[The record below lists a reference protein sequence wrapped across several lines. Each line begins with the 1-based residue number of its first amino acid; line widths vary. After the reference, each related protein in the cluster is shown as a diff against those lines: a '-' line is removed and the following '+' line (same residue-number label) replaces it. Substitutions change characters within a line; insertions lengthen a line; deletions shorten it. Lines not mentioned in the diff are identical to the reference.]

1 MPYKHYAFR
10 SVLIAALLP
19 AISVGFTSSAKPT
32 PMEQTLQAIR
42 DCMVRSPV
50 QWPDA
55 WRKEYVDTIR
65 HAISLQ
71 KEATQCA
78 VRLEILRK
86 GFEPYWENLKKNK
99 ERSSFE
105 VCRAR
110 IRRYTTSQPVAITPT
125 KLARQGF

>member
-1 MPYKHYAFR
+1 MPYKHYALR
-10 SVLIAALLP
+10 SILIAALLP
-19 AISVGFTSSAKPT
+19 AISVGFTSSAKPAL
-32 PMEQTLQAIR
+32 MEQILQAIR
-42 DCMVRSPV
+42 DCMVRSPAP
-50 QWPDA
+50 WPDA
-55 WRKEYVDTIR
+55 WQQEYVDTIR